1 MSNYK
6 RVFLNNHYYFLTL
19 LINNRK
25 LSLLT
30 DYIDNLK
37 VAFKT
42 AKEHYP
48 FSTYAVVVL
57 PDHFHMIICPKS
69 AKHYPLIVSS
79 IKRNFTL
86 LLNNKIKAS
95 LKKNLS
101 ESKIKKRES
110 GVWHRRFYEHTIRN
124 QEELNN
130 TTDYIHYNPVKHGYV
145 QKAKDWKYSSFLKF
159 VKNGMYDKNWCDFT
173 ELIDYD

>member
-6 RVFLNNHYYFLTL
+6 RVFLNNHYYFLTI

-37 VAFKT
+37 IAFKKT
-42 AKEHYP
+42 KDQYP
-48 FSTYAVVVL
+48 YITHSIVVL

-79 IKRNFTL
+79 IKKTFTNL
-86 LLNNKIKAS
+86 LDNKIKVT

-110 GVWHRRFYEHTIRN
+110 GVWHRRFYEHTIID
-124 QEELNN
+124 QQELNDI
-130 TTDYIHYNPVKHGYV
+130 TDYIHFNPVKHGYV
-145 QKAKDWKYSSFLKF
+145 NRAIDWRYSSFKKF
-159 VKNGMYDKNWCDFT
+159 ARNRMYDRNWCDFS

>member
-6 RVFLNNHYYFLTL
+6 RVFLNNHYYFLTI

-37 VAFKT
+37 IAFKS
-42 AKEHYP
+42 AKELYP
-48 FSTYAVVVL
+48 YNTYAIVIL
-57 PDHFHMIICPKS
+57 PDHFHIIISLKN
-69 AKHYPLIVSS
+69 AMHYPLIVSS
-79 IKRNFTL
+79 IKRTFTNL
-86 LLNNKIKAS
+86 LDNKIKVT

-124 QEELNN
+124 QEDLNN

-145 QKAKDWKYSSFLKF
+145 NRPIDWKYSSFKKF
-159 VKNGMYDKNWCDFT
+159 VRNGMYDRNWCDFT